1 MSWYVAHSLDQLLA
15 EINVYAPDRNKASDG
30 SIGDANHSSGTSDHN
45 PCDCHDAVC
54 ARDFTHDPGGGF
66 DSYAF
71 AHWLAER
78 TQGPEARVKY
88 IISNGKIA
96 SGQGQSYPAG
106 VWRNYTGSNP
116 HDHHVHV
123 SVRHGSELFNN
134 AGSWNWSSGATPG
147 PTPEPPKIGKDQM
160 FALIR
165 FDGKVYRWNGINR
178 VFVSNEQMLGGD
190 QIMLGVLGM
199 DNKVYDVD
207 PWWGSTFPEVTTNEI
222 YWNSSLIAQ
231 NTPGVDPATIA

>member
-15 EINVYAPDRNKASDG
+15 EINASAPGRNKASDG
-30 SIGDANHSSGTSDHN
+30 SIGDANHSNNTSDHN

-78 TQGPEARVKY
+78 TKGPEARVKY
-88 IISNGKIA
+88 IISNGQIA

-106 VWRNYTGSNP
+106 VWRPYSGSNP

-123 SVRHGSELFNN
+123 SVRHGAELFDN
-134 AGSWNWSSGATPG
+134 AGGWDWSGAATG
-147 PTPEPPKIGKDQM
+147 PEHPPEEEIPEGVPDMYIVINGKGV
-160 FALIR
+160 FAL
-165 FDGKVYRWNGINR
+165 FGSVAFKFKDWTSYTESVT
-178 VFVSNEQMLGGD
+178 
-190 QIMLGVLGM
+190 
-199 DNKVYDVD
+199 
-207 PWWGSTFPEVTTNEI
+207 GST
-222 YWNSSLIAQ
+222 
-231 NTPGVDPATIA
+231 GVPVLPIGDDEDDAARSWLHDKLLQQTARATEAN